1 MTEDK
6 LKKHVLEMMV
16 TALALLVGDWWID
29 GVSFSAPWIAIV
41 TALVLALLNTFVKPL
56 IVFLTIP
63 ATLFSFG
70 LFLLVIN
77 AMIILLAKEI
87 IPNNQFRVDGFWPA
101 LWLSLIISI
110 ANALFGA
117 RVKVVRNNPEDFD

>member
-1 MTEDK
+1 
-6 LKKHVLEMMV
+6 MMV

-77 AMIILLAKEI
+77 ALIILLAKEI

>member
-77 AMIILLAKEI
+77 ALIILLAKEI

>member
-6 LKKHVLEMMV
+6 LKRHVLEMMV
-16 TALALLVGDWWID
+16 TALALLIGDWWID

-63 ATLFSFG
+63 ATILSFG

-77 AMIILLAKEI
+77 ALIILLAKEI

>member
-1 MTEDK
+1 MTEEK
-6 LKKHVLEMMV
+6 IKKHILEMMV

-29 GVSFSAPWIAIV
+29 GVSFSAPWIAIA

-56 IVFLTIP
+56 IIFLTIP
-63 ATLFSFG
+63 ATILSFG

-77 AMIILLAKEI
+77 ALIILLAKEI

-117 RVKVVRNNPEDFD
+117 RVRVVRNSDEDNF